1 MKQNTFRHIKMKYIA
16 TLLITT
22 LFAAANANAEAK
34 PLKVFILAGQSNMEG
49 HAEVRTFDYIG
60 KDPLT
65 APILKEMRN
74 PDGTPRVCDKVW
86 MSYLTGPY
94 DGSAN
99 GEGLGK
105 LTAGFGA
112 RGDQPTKDGGKIGPE
127 FTFGIY
133 MEKELKEPILII
145 KTAWGGRSL
154 NTEFRPPS
162 AGQYKLPKEIQELWD
177 KHPQG
182 AHGIPKAE
190 DRKKWQ
196 DDKDAASGVFY
207 RMMIEHVKKVLADP
221 KRVCPE
227 YDEKAGYE
235 VAGFVWLQGFN
246 DLVDGTTY
254 PGPDQPGKYDVYS
267 DLLAK
272 FIRDVRKDLSAPKM
286 PFVIGVLGVDG
297 ESKNVNFR
305 KAMAAPADRPEFKG
319 NVLAVET
326 APFWDDTIAAAQP
339 KQGEYNNIVGT
350 AHTLKKDGTFD
361 KDWKW
366 ENYWKPV
373 GKPLPEDRIWRFA
386 TVDATEKKDT
396 LQKYDGR
403 RFRDITLPAGMENW
417 HMSDFDD
424 SKWTTG
430 KAPIGKGV
438 WDYSG
443 HGGAKLNKFPST
455 WGKGEFLLMRTTF
468 EVEDLNCDSY
478 RIAVLARQGFRV
490 YLNGQE
496 IHTYIWWQDK
506 PQYGSIVLGKEQ
518 LKHLKKGKN
527 VLAAYANDQYDLN
540 SPKHYAAIDLRIEGI
555 TKADQEKLDLALE
568 EVLSPKD
575 REALKGSS
583 NGGYHYLGSAKI
595 FAQMGK
601 AFAEALLPLPK

>member
-1 MKQNTFRHIKMKYIA
+1 MKMKPTVILTA
-16 TLLITT
+16 ALLCAISPAS
-22 LFAAANANAEAK
+22 FAK

-49 HAEVRTFDYIG
+49 HAAISTFDYIG
-60 KDPLT
+60 KDPRT

-112 RGDQPTKDGGKIGPE
+112 RGDKPTEMCGNIGPE

-133 MEKELKEPILII
+133 MEKKLKEPILII

-162 AGQYKLPKEIQELWD
+162 AGQYKLPKEIQEVWD
-177 KHPQG
+177 QHPQG
-182 AHGIPKAE
+182 AHGVPKLE
-190 DRKKWQ
+190 ERKKWQ

-207 RMMIEHVKKVLADP
+207 RMMIDHVKKVLADP

-227 YDEKAGYE
+227 YDEKAGFE
-235 VAGFVWLQGFN
+235 LAGFVWLQGFN

-254 PGPDQPGKYDVYS
+254 PNGDYS
-267 DLLAK
+267 EYSRLLAH

-297 ESKNVNFR
+297 EKNVNFR
-305 KAMAAPADRPEFKG
+305 QAMAAPAAMPEFKG
-319 NVLAVET
+319 NVVAVDT
-326 APFWDDTIAAAQP
+326 APFWDRVIEAAQP
-339 KQGEYNNIVGT
+339 KQGEYNEIVGT
-350 AHTLKKDGTFD
+350 ARTLQADGTLD
-361 KDWKW
+361 TERKW
-366 ENYWKPV
+366 DQFWKPI
-373 GKPLPEDRIWRFA
+373 GKPRPEERNWRFV
-386 TVDATEKKDT
+386 TVDATETKDK
-396 LQKYDGR
+396 LEKYDGR

-417 HMSDFDD
+417 YMPDFDD
-424 SKWTTG
+424 SKWAAG

-438 WDYSG
+438 WNHSG
-443 HGGAKLNKFPST
+443 ITLDKFSST

-468 EVEDLNCDSY
+468 EVDDLDYDSF
-478 RIAVLARQGFRV
+478 RIAILARQGFHV
-490 YLNGQE
+490 YLNGQK

-506 PQYGSIVLGKEQ
+506 PQYGCIVLNQDQVKLLQ
-518 LKHLKKGKN
+518 KGKN
-527 VLAAYANDQYDLN
+527 VLAVYANDQY
-540 SPKHYAAIDLRIEGI
+540 SPESPEHYAAIDAWVEGI
-555 TKADQEKLDLALE
+555 TKADQKKLDLALE

-575 REALKGSS
+575 REALKGAS
-583 NGGYHYLGSAKI
+583 NGGYHYFGSAKI

-601 AFAEALLPLPK
+601 AFAEALLPLQK